1 MKPNRTQNGKRI
13 MSNIKIYK
21 VGGAVRDQFLNRPN
35 KDVDF
40 AVEAESYDA
49 MKEYILANGGKIY
62 LETPE
67 FLTIRGKMPNLGDA
81 DFVLCRKDGQ
91 YSDGRRP
98 DTVVP
103 GTIMDDLSRRE
114 ITINAMAVDVETG
127 DVLDPFNGRAD
138 IENKLLRAVGDA
150 EKRFNEDPLRL
161 LRAMRFS
168 VTLEFALHEDLI
180 KLLSDPK
187 MSKRMMATVSQDRI
201 REELDKMFKA
211 DTLLTLKTL
220 EQFPSV
226 RDAVFGGNL
235 WLNVT
240 NEKRKKK

>member
-1 MKPNRTQNGKRI
+1 MVKVFR
-13 MSNIKIYK
+13 

-40 AVEAESYDA
+40 AVEAESYEA
-49 MKEYILANGGKIY
+49 MKEYIVSNGGKIY

-67 FLTIRGKMPNLGDA
+67 FFTIRGKMPDLGDA

-98 DTVVP
+98 DSVSR

-114 ITINAMAVDVETG
+114 LTANAIAVNVETG
-127 DVLDPFNGRAD
+127 EVLDPFGGEAD
-138 IENKLLRAVGDA
+138 IFMKLLRPVGNA
-150 EKRFNEDPLRL
+150 KERFNEDPLRL

-168 VTLEFALHEDLI
+168 VTLNFALHPDLVE
-180 KLLSDPK
+180 LLSDPE
-187 MSKRMMATVSQDRI
+187 MSKKMMKTVSHDRV
-201 REELDKMFKA
+201 REEMDKMFKA
-211 DTLLTLKTL
+211 DTLRTLKVL
-220 EQFPSV
+220 ERFPHV
-226 RDAVFGGNL
+226 RDAVFGGDL
-235 WLNVT
+235 WLKAT